1 MVVLFAALSALTY
14 GVADFTGGLASRRS
28 PVSAVVAW
36 SQGIGI
42 PVALAA
48 VWMLGDEP
56 PGLDSWLWGMA
67 AGLSGAA
74 GLGFLYQ
81 GLATGLASVVSPTA
95 AVTGAAFPV
104 LVGVLLGERPE
115 LITWGGV
122 AITIP
127 AILLLSA
134 ERGDARGEAL
144 KSLRTGLIAGLGF
157 GGFFILLSRTGEDS
171 GLWPLVAARSA
182 SVPALVAVTLAQGKS
197 FVLRKGSRGAALV
210 AGALDMAANIF
221 YLLAA
226 RSGMLITASV
236 ITALYPAPTVLLQRM
251 VFKEAMGWR
260 KVAGLVLAVA
270 GMALIGLG

>member
-14 GVADFTGGLASRRS
+14 GIADFTGGLASRRS

-48 VWMLGDEP
+48 AWLLGGEP
-56 PGLDSWLWGMA
+56 PGLNSWLWGMA

-104 LVGVLLGERPE
+104 LIGVLLGERPE
-115 LITWGGV
+115 MITWAGV
-122 AITIP
+122 ALTIP
-127 AILLLSA
+127 AILMLSA
-134 ERGDARGEAL
+134 ERGDARGESL

-157 GGFFILLSRTGEDS
+157 GGFFILLSRTGDDS
-171 GLWPLVAARSA
+171 GIWPLVAARSA
-182 SVPALVAVTLAQGKS
+182 SVPALVAVTLARRQS
-197 FVLRKGSRGAALV
+197 FVLRTGSRRAAMGA
-210 AGALDMAANIF
+210 GILDMAANIF

-226 RSGMLITASV
+226 RSGMLITAAV

-251 VFKEAMGWR
+251 VFKESLGFR
-260 KVAGLVLAVA
+260 KIAGLILAVA
-270 GMALIGLG
+270 GIALIGLG